1 MIEILDLDK
10 TKFPTGFSAQHIT
23 AGEYNLPDKPYRGG
37 FYHMFWV
44 KNGSIIV
51 NIDNQSFSVNKNECI
66 FIGAN
71 QIFSFVPT
79 IGFEI
84 FLVCFTEA
92 FYKRNSLDER
102 FLESCM
108 FFEPQVVKKYKVHSS
123 LNPLIEH
130 YHKSLMEMCG
140 QPFEEL
146 IYQFA
151 HNTIERLL
159 LFAQKELITSTYSP
173 VAVIKKTD
181 QDIANHFRQLVKEN
195 CRQKKQV
202 KFYADKLNISI
213 KRLND
218 VCHTTFDMH
227 PKKMITEQV
236 VIEAKRLLQHS
247 SMSVKEV
254 AFDLMFLEPSNF
266 IRFFIRSVNMSPTEY
281 REMFR
286 DKKEVYS

>member
-1 MIEILDLDK
+1 MIEILNLDK
-10 TKFPTGFSAQHIT
+10 TKYPLGFSAQHIK
-23 AGEYNLPDKPYRGG
+23 AGEYSLPDKPYRGG

-51 NIDNQSFSVNKNECI
+51 NIDNQSVSVNKNECV

-71 QIFSFVPT
+71 QVFSFVPT

-84 FLVCFTEA
+84 LLVCFTED
-92 FYKRNSLDER
+92 FYKRNDHDER
-102 FLESCM
+102 FLESCI
-108 FFEPQVVKKYKVHSS
+108 FFEPQLAKKYKVHSS
-123 LNPLIEH
+123 LNPIIEH
-130 YHKSLMEMCG
+130 YHKSLMEMCS

-151 HNTIERLL
+151 HNTVERLL
-159 LFAQKELITSTYSP
+159 LFAQKELMTSNYSP
-173 VAVIKKTD
+173 VAVLKKTD
-181 QDIANHFRQLVKEN
+181 QDVANHFRQLVKEN
-195 CRQKKQV
+195 CRQIKQV

-218 VCHTTFDMH
+218 VCHNTFGMP

-236 VIEAKRLLQHS
+236 VLEAKRLLQHS
-247 SMSVKEV
+247 SMSIKEV

-266 IRFFIRSVNMSPTEY
+266 IRFFIRSVSMSPKEY
-281 REMFR
+281 RDMFR
-286 DKKEVYS
+286 DKKELSV

>member
-1 MIEILDLDK
+1 MIEILNLDK
-10 TKFPTGFSAQHIT
+10 TKYPLGFSAQHIK
-23 AGEYNLPDKPYRGG
+23 AGEYSLPDKPYRGG

-51 NIDNQSFSVNKNECI
+51 NIDNQSVSVNKNECV

-71 QIFSFVPT
+71 QVFSFVPT

-84 FLVCFTEA
+84 LLVCFTED
-92 FYKRNSLDER
+92 FYKRNDHDER
-102 FLESCM
+102 FLESCI
-108 FFEPQVVKKYKVHSS
+108 FFEPQLAKKYKVHSS
-123 LNPLIEH
+123 LNPIIEH
-130 YHKSLMEMCG
+130 YHKSLMEMCS

-151 HNTIERLL
+151 HNTVERLL
-159 LFAQKELITSTYSP
+159 LFAQKELMTSNYSP
-173 VAVIKKTD
+173 VAVLKKTD
-181 QDIANHFRQLVKEN
+181 QDVANHFRQLVKEN
-195 CRQKKQV
+195 CRQIKQV

-218 VCHTTFDMH
+218 VCHNTFGMP

-236 VIEAKRLLQHS
+236 VLEAKRLLQHS
-247 SMSVKEV
+247 SMSIKEV

-266 IRFFIRSVNMSPTEY
+266 IRFFIKSVKMSPKEY
-281 REMFR
+281 RDMFR
-286 DKKEVYS
+286 DKKELSV